1 MISSAVEH
9 FVDIEGVT
17 GSIPV
22 SSTMNL
28 HYMCGSDLAALF
40 AAHERN
46 KGALTAPRDK
56 GQN

>member
-28 HYMCGSDLAALF
+28 HYMCGLDLAALF
-40 AAHERN
+40 AAQNETM
-46 KGALTAPRDK
+46 APFAAPRDK
-56 GQN
+56 G